1 MFNHPQLVPRYYAK
15 VLECMNNWFNSAT
28 VDPIIDQIM
37 AGWVTATDATATPP
51 NNSIAEI
58 KAYVTARRT
67 NVLNQIQ
74 QNYTLKRDD
83 RCDGC
88 RRLQAHDERGS
99 NDQRNVQRRKD
110 L

>member
-1 MFNHPQLVPRYYAK
+1 MVQL
-15 VLECMNNWFNSAT
+15 ST

-37 AGWVTATDATATPP
+37 AGWVPATDSTATPP

-74 QNYTLKRDD
+74 QKLSLNVTTT
-83 RCDGC
+83 GTNTP
-88 RRLQAHDERGS
+88 RGIE
-99 NDQRNVQRRKD
+99 
-110 L
+110 